1 LQNDEPCRAGD
12 LTWRSPVLH
21 SPADRDDEETNV
33 VTTYEVQGR
42 RTERD
47 PDGKP
52 REIVRLDSAQSRA
65 TAFSI
70 AAAMGAEKLTA
81 WVFEA
86 QRRAGRTSYKLLG
99 VVSAES

>member
-1 LQNDEPCRAGD
+1 MA
-12 LTWRSPVLH
+12 
-21 SPADRDDEETNV
+21 
-33 VTTYEVQGR
+33 TTYEVQGR

-52 REIVRLDSAQSRA
+52 REVVRLNSAESRA
-65 TAFSI
+65 VAFAI
-70 AAAMGAEKLTA
+70 AETMGAEKLTA

-99 VVSAES
+99 VVRATRS